1 MTSAKSAR
9 QHKVTAFEY
18 LKELPRDWL
27 PFNGERMK
35 ASSNS
40 DLWRWLNMGAIII
53 NGEKPK
59 PKDEIKFPVWQLTF
73 FPNGKRRT
81 TIIC

>member
-1 MTSAKSAR
+1 MTAL
-9 QHKVTAFEY
+9 EY
-18 LKELPRDWL
+18 LKELPRTWL
-27 PFNGERMK
+27 PVNVERGIK
-35 ASSNS
+35 RASNS

-59 PKDEIKFPVWQLTF
+59 PKDEIEFPIRQLIF

-81 TIIC
+81 TII